1 MNPSLLL
8 LCANYFPAISKVAFD
23 VCLSSP
29 SHQDHYR
36 QDEKCHGSTDS
47 SGDGQVK

>member
-8 LCANYFPAISKVAFD
+8 LCTNYLPAISKVAFD
-23 VCLSSP
+23 VCLGCP

-36 QDEKCHGSTDS
+36 QDEKRHGSSDS
-47 SGDGQVK
+47 SKDGQVK